1 MEKCLCSHSLWGW
14 VGTQRVW
21 LPGVAP
27 THSAMMKVQGRSGQ
41 QVSGTVTGAHGACS
55 ANDRRSGKG
64 ERQREGRRGNRRQE

>member
-1 MEKCLCSHSLWGW
+1 
-14 VGTQRVW
+14 
-21 LPGVAP
+21 
-27 THSAMMKVQGRSGQ
+27 MMKVQGRSGQ